1 MGGDGLGAAG
11 RAWWLWKWLESR
23 RQCPYK
29 EFSKNK
35 QKAEMSLHS
44 RGLVAKGALV
54 LWAAS
59 LGAIPVPVQA
69 AKLNIVRD
77 FNCGTLGKVTLRWSS
92 NQIFSRKAGHTVSA
106 ATITIPRKGIRQNGI
121 LHSVMGGND
130 RTFTRQESDNFRSID
145 DTSSSNPVMMQV
157 MVGNFFYGKKREQ
170 VTVTLMQEAYT
181 CIPD

>member
-1 MGGDGLGAAG
+1 
-11 RAWWLWKWLESR
+11 
-23 RQCPYK
+23 
-29 EFSKNK
+29 
-35 QKAEMSLHS
+35 MSLHS

-59 LGAIPVPVQA
+59 FGAIPVPVQA

>member
-1 MGGDGLGAAG
+1 
-11 RAWWLWKWLESR
+11 
-23 RQCPYK
+23 
-29 EFSKNK
+29 
-35 QKAEMSLHS
+35 MSSHS

-69 AKLNIVRD
+69 AKLNVVED
-77 FNCGTLGKVTLRWSS
+77 FNCGTLGRVTLRSS
-92 NQIFSRKAGHTVSA
+92 KTMFSRKAGHTVSA

-121 LHSVMGGND
+121 LHSVMGVND
-130 RTFTRQESDNFRSID
+130 RTFTRQESDEFRSID

-170 VTVTLMQEAYT
+170 VTVALMQEAYT
-181 CIPD
+181 CIHD